1 MNTPVAGSG
10 PQLGEVAPDF
20 DLPAHP
26 TGRVRLADYRGKSNV
41 ILAFYP
47 KDDTPGCTREMC
59 AFSADLAQFA
69 GLGTV
74 VFGVSVDDTS
84 SHANFT
90 EKYNLAIPLL
100 SDVGGKV
107 AATYGAAQLGADY
120 ADRVL
125 FVIDKQGVVRHV
137 HHGMPTNLTLLQAL
151 QGLN

>member
-1 MNTPVAGSG
+1 MTTPAAGHG
-10 PQLGEVAPDF
+10 PQLGEAAPDF

-26 TGRVRLADYRGKSNV
+26 SGRVRLADFRGKSNV

-59 AFSADLAQFA
+59 AFSADLGQFA
-69 GLGTV
+69 DHGTV
-74 VFGVSVDDTS
+74 VLGVSVDDTA
-84 SHANFT
+84 SHASFAA
-90 EKYNLAIPLL
+90 KHNLSIPLL
-100 SDVGGKV
+100 ADAGGKV
-107 AATYGAAQLGADY
+107 AAAYGAAHLGADY

-125 FVIDKQGVVRHV
+125 FLIDKQGIVRHV

>member
-1 MNTPVAGSG
+1 MTTPTAG
-10 PQLGEVAPDF
+10 PRLGEPAPDF

-26 TGRVRLADYRGKSNV
+26 AGRVRLADYRGKSNV

-59 AFSADLAQFA
+59 AFSADLDQFA
-69 GLGTV
+69 ELGTV
-74 VFGVSVDDTS
+74 VFGVSFDDAA
-84 SHANFT
+84 SHANFAA
-90 EKYNLAIPLL
+90 KHNISIPLL
-100 SDVGGKV
+100 ADVGGKV
-107 AATYGAAQLGADY
+107 SAAYGAARLGADY

-125 FVIDKQGVVRHV
+125 FLIDKQGIVRHV